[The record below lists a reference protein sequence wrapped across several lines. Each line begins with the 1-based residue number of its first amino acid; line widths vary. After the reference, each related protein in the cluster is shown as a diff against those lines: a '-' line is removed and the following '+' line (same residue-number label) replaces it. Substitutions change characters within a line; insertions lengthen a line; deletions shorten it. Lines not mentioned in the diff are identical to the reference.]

1 MQLGA
6 IFLQKKLLRQLDDNL
21 AVMRRVAEG
30 SSMEVVSTSSSAA
43 ARRQAAAAAAVPV
56 PASYDPSDT
65 RLARARVETA
75 LRETDLS
82 TSRSAKLTIDD
93 FLRLLVSFNK
103 HGIHFA

>member
-43 ARRQAAAAAAVPV
+43 ARRQAAAAAVPV
-56 PASYDPSDT
+56 PASYDPSDI